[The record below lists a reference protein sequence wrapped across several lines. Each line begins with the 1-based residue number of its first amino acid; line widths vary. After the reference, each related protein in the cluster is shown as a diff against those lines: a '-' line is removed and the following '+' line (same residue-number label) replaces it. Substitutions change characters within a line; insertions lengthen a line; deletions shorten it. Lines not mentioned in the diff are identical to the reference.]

1 MSETIAST
9 AKPATDKSA
18 SERERRRNPQL
29 RALIDQMLDQ
39 VRALNRN
46 ATMWT
51 AEERQQ
57 AEAELAAIMS
67 RVRGAAGDA
76 TSVPDTEP
84 TA

>member
-1 MSETIAST
+1 MPETIAST
-9 AKPATDKSA
+9 AKPA

-39 VRALNRN
+39 VRALNRH

-57 AEAELAAIMS
+57 AEAELNAIMS
-67 RVRGAAGDA
+67 RVRGAATDPPA
-76 TSVPDTEP
+76 THDSEQ